1 VSHDPATPWNLR
13 IDRRPD
19 PEGVVLALTG
29 ELDLASSPVLDRQ
42 LRELEGT
49 NPGRLVIDLSRLD
62 FMDSTGLA
70 VMIRAQRAAQANGH
84 RLSLRHG
91 PTHILRLFELT
102 GLLDHFTFED

>member
-1 VSHDPATPWNLR
+1 L
-13 IDRRPD
+13 
-19 PEGVVLALTG
+19 L
-29 ELDLASSPVLDRQ
+29 
-42 LRELEGT
+42 
-49 NPGRLVIDLSRLD
+49 IDLSRLD